1 MVRKLEVL
9 WKRQVGKDKNPQWV
23 NEWIQ
28 GLFNRDWRAF
38 KILQLSIYCPRTQAG
53 PQNNISYE
61 YTERICYFYG
71 AIKIEEEVKRYLN
84 NHQYGAVAV
93 AVCAGPSICAAVTK
107 TVRLHT
113 GRNLQL
119 MVFDPDMSPAPDG
132 VVDSFGSDETP
143 VDQDPPHQLLG
154 VGEDKQTHQVQRFPT
169 DSSKLQ
175 YSSPKK
181 IHTEAGNVEMS
192 NHSKW

>member
-1 MVRKLEVL
+1 MLTVL
-9 WKRQVGKDKNPQWV
+9 TT
-23 NEWIQ
+23 
-28 GLFNRDWRAF
+28 
-38 KILQLSIYCPRTQAG
+38 Y
-53 PQNNISYE
+53 
-61 YTERICYFYG
+61 
-71 AIKIEEEVKRYLN
+71 
-84 NHQYGAVAV
+84 
-93 AVCAGPSICAAVTK
+93 AVCAGPSIRAAVTK

-132 VVDSFGSDETP
+132 VVDSLSSDETP

-192 NHSKW
+192 NHSKWVESRLEQGHRKPTITKL